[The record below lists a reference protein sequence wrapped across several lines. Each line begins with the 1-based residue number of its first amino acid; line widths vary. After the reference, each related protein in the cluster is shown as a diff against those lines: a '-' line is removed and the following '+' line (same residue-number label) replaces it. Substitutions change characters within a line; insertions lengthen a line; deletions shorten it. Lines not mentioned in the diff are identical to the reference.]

1 MTLPLTKATNSLF
14 KCCGKM
20 GIYQGRQVLFILSE
34 PDEIAGVG
42 FIKAQT
48 PAMIMRLRI
57 TDAPNLTIGETIEAD
72 GMLYKVIAE
81 PRKDIHA
88 LIWTIECN
96 SN

>member
-1 MTLPLTKATNSLF
+1 MTLPLTKATNSVF

-34 PDEIAGVG
+34 PDEVVGVG

-48 PAMIMRLRI
+48 PAIIMKLRI
-57 TDAPNLTIGETIEAD
+57 SDAPHLSVGETIEAN
-72 GMLYKVIAE
+72 GVVYTVIAE

-88 LIWTIECN
+88 LIWTIEC
-96 SN
+96 S

>member
-14 KCCGKM
+14 KCCGKV
-20 GIYQGRQVLFILSE
+20 GIYQGRSVLFILSE
-34 PDEIAGVG
+34 PDEVVGVG

-48 PAMIMRLRI
+48 PAIIIKLRVS
-57 TDAPNLTIGETIEAD
+57 DAPNLAVGEAIEAD
-72 GMLYKVIAE
+72 GVIYTIIAE

>member
-14 KCCGKM
+14 KCCGKA
-20 GIYQGRQVLFILSE
+20 GIYQGRNVLFILSE
-34 PDEIAGVG
+34 PDEIVGVG

-48 PAMIMRLRI
+48 PAIIIKLRVS
-57 TDAPNLTIGETIEAD
+57 DAPHLSVGETIEAD
-72 GMLYKVIAE
+72 GVVYTVLAE

>member
-1 MTLPLTKATNSLF
+1 MTLPLIKATNSLF
-14 KCCGKM
+14 KCCGKA
-20 GIYQGRQVLFILSE
+20 GKIQGRSVLFLLSE
-34 PDEIAGVG
+34 PDEVVGVG

-48 PAMIMRLRI
+48 PTIIMKLRVS
-57 TDAPNLTIGETIEAD
+57 DAPDLSVGDEIEAD
-72 GMLYKVIAE
+72 GVIYKVIAE

>member
-14 KCCGKM
+14 KCCGKA
-20 GIYQGRQVLFILSE
+20 GIYQGRSVLFILSE
-34 PDEIAGVG
+34 PDEVVGVG

-48 PAMIMRLRI
+48 PAIIIKLRVS
-57 TDAPNLTIGETIEAD
+57 DAPNLAVGETIEAD
-72 GMLYKVIAE
+72 GVIYTVIAE

-88 LIWTIECN
+88 LIWTVECN